1 MQVRGYDSPAR
12 SARGPC
18 EGRAPGL
25 SGVRLFGSLQYF
37 LGLKRLS
44 VLE

>member
-1 MQVRGYDSPAR
+1 MTAR
-12 SARGPC
+12 LGLPGAGVK
-18 EGRAPGL
+18 EGLQGV

>member
-12 SARGPC
+12 SARGLK
-18 EGRAPGL
+18 EGLQGV